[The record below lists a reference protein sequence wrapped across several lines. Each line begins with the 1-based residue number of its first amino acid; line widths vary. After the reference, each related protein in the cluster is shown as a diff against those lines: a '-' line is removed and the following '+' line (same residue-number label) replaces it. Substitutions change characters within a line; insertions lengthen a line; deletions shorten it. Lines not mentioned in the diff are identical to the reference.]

1 MPVSDQYISKWENYQ
16 VDLEMLEDTHANVV
30 VNLDTNVSLVFHKSE
45 SVKNDYYLKSDL
57 YIQPSWHEGFGN
69 AVLEAMSFGIPA
81 LVSRYTAQP
90 EVVGSTGI
98 IVHKLSGQVIY
109 NNLPNFTNLDLETRK

>member
-69 AVLEAMSFGIPA
+69 VALEAMSFGILS
-81 LVSRYTAQP
+81 LV
-90 EVVGSTGI
+90 
-98 IVHKLSGQVIY
+98 
-109 NNLPNFTNLDLETRK
+109 